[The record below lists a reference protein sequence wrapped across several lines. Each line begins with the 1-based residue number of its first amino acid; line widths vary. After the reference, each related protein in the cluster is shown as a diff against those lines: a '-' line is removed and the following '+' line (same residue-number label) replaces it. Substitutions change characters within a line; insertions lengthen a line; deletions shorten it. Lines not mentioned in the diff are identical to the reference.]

1 MRRRLLLA
9 VLVTA
14 VLGMCWGCGEG
25 AGEKGTKGETGGPDL
40 SGTGGGTAATL
51 GGGKDI
57 SGNPADSSG
66 NPVDAD
72 LLLERADLVGSVAE
86 FSGDGCSLIPVHSEE
101 AEDGGGLAW
110 SAAEGY
116 EEDTEKIK
124 VSYGLDCTF
133 QIAEVDILTAGAS
146 YRAASVEDVKKQTE
160 LVLYGTY
167 EKDGSLTAER
177 VYIYRRT
184 EG

>member
-14 VLGMCWGCGEG
+14 VLGMCWGCGRGEG
-25 AGEKGTKGETGGPDL
+25 AGGKGAEGETGGFGL
-40 SGTGGGTAATL
+40 SGTGGGSAGTL
-51 GGGKDI
+51 GAGETD
-57 SGNPADSSG
+57 SSENPA
-66 NPVDAD
+66 DAD
-72 LLLERADLVGSVAE
+72 LLLERADLVGSAAE
-86 FSGDGCSLIPVHSEE
+86 FSGDGCSLIPVHSDE
-101 AEDGGGLAW
+101 AGDGGGLAW

-116 EEDTEKIK
+116 EEDAEKIK
-124 VSYGLDCTF
+124 VFYGPGCTF
-133 QIAEVDILTAGAS
+133 QIAEVDILTARAS
-146 YRAASVEDVKKQTE
+146 YRAASIEDVKKQTE

-167 EKDGSLTAER
+167 GEDGSLTAER